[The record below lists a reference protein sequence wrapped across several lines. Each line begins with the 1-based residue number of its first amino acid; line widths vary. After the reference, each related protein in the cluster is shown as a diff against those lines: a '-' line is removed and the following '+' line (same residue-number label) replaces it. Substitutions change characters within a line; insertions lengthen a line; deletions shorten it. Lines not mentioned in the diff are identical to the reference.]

1 MKNLIIIGHPNI
13 ESFCYNGIFKTI
25 NEELS
30 KNNEEIEI
38 IDLYRVDFSRPRT
51 DLIKKYQD
59 LVTWSERM

>member
-30 KNNEEIEI
+30 NNNEEIEI
-38 IDLYRVDFSRPRT
+38 IDLDIS
-51 DLIKKYQD
+51 
-59 LVTWSERM
+59 